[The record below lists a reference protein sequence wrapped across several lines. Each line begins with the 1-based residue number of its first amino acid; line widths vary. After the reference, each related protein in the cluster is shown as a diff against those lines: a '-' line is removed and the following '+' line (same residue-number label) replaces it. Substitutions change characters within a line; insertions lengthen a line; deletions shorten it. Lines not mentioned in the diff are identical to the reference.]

1 MGTIFSQPTTP
12 LLKENPVEMNN
23 NVLTN
28 HSIKKYNTKKIVI
41 QPNAFDIFE
50 RRPAILQTVYEHER
64 ENYPESPK
72 EESSKVYDNRSL
84 QQISYLSGTD
94 FYDLQKI
101 GKENVF
107 VTDDIIV
114 RKTHSKVTTQS

>member
-1 MGTIFSQPTTP
+1 MGTIFSQQTTP
-12 LLKENPVEMNN
+12 LLKENVVEMNN

-28 HSIKKYNTKKIVI
+28 RSIKKYKTKKIVI

-50 RRPAILQTVYEHER
+50 RPPRILQTVHEHDR
-64 ENYPESPK
+64 ENYPDSPK